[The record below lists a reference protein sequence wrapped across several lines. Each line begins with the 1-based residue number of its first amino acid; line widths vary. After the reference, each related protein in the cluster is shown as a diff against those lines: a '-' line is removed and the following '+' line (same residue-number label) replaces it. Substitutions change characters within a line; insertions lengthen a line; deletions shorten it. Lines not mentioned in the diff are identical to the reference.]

1 MTDEEIRR
9 EETESGKE
17 EPPVSPRTAMKI
29 LLPEGMELPEG
40 VELPEIPCAQMTVR
54 RFHVGE
60 DGRTY
65 GTEETIDVP
74 VGDEEETECQT

>member
-1 MTDEEIRR
+1 M
-9 EETESGKE
+9 
-17 EPPVSPRTAMKI
+17 
-29 LLPEGMELPEG
+29 
-40 VELPEIPCAQMTVR
+40 ELPEIPCVQMTVR

-65 GTEETIDVP
+65 ETEETIDVP